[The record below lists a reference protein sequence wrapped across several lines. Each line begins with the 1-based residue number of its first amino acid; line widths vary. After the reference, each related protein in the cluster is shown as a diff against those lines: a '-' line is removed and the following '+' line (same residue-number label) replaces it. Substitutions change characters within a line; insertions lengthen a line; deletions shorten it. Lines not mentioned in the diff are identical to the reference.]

1 MQQTDYN
8 CPINMDT
15 DTNARLTQHD
25 VQLAKIETTLQNMA
39 TSLESLS
46 RSMEKQSDLI
56 MQLVHNESNFK
67 SSVERIH
74 QRIDNLNNDFTLLEA
89 RCNDFKKSLAS
100 VTFFVR
106 NPKVALFSV
115 IGLYVMTFKEVRD
128 AVFRTLGG

>member
-1 MQQTDYN
+1 MQQQEYN
-8 CPINMDT
+8 CQIMDET
-15 DTNARLTQHD
+15 TQHRLTQHD
-25 VQLAKIETTLQNMA
+25 VQLAKIETTLDQMA

-56 MQLVHNESNFK
+56 IQLVHNESNFK

-89 RCNDFKKSLAS
+89 RCNDFKKSLAP